1 MPVVKTTKKTAPEPV
16 PALDPANYISDKLG
30 KILENIGSQYGE
42 SLQNELLNRLE
53 RTIAKFDD
61 EVNEMIEELQQ
72 RSLARQEQL
81 QKLMEQG
88 EVEQEAIVEEES
100 AGETAEPEHEMS
112 EWERRLEMLEKKK
125 S

>member
-1 MPVVKTTKKTAPEPV
+1 MPVVKTTKKTTPEPV
-16 PALDPANYISDKLG
+16 TTPDPANYISDKLG
-30 KILENIGSQYGE
+30 KILENIGSEYGE

-53 RTIAKFDD
+53 RTIAEFDN
-61 EVNEMIEELQQ
+61 EVNEMFAELQQ

-88 EVEQEAIVEEES
+88 EVEQEAVVEEES
-100 AGETAEPEHEMS
+100 AEEPAEPQPEMS

>member
-1 MPVVKTTKKTAPEPV
+1 M
-16 PALDPANYISDKLG
+16 G

-81 QKLMEQG
+81 QKLMEPG
-88 EVEQEAIVEEES
+88 EAEQEAIVEEES
-100 AGETAEPEHEMS
+100 AEEPAEPPHEMS

>member
-1 MPVVKTTKKTAPEPV
+1 MPVVKTTKKTTPEPV
-16 PALDPANYISDKLG
+16 TTPDPANYISDKLG
-30 KILENIGSQYGE
+30 KILENIGSEYGE

-53 RTIAKFDD
+53 RTIAEFDN
-61 EVNEMIEELQQ
+61 EVNEMFAELQQ

-100 AGETAEPEHEMS
+100 AEEPAETQPEMS

>member
-1 MPVVKTTKKTAPEPV
+1 MPVAKTIRKTSPEPV
-16 PALDPANYISDKLG
+16 PVPDPANYISDKLG

-81 QKLMEQG
+81 QKLMEHG
-88 EVEQEAIVEEES
+88 ELEQEAIVEEES
-100 AGETAEPEHEMS
+100 TEEPAEPQPEMS